1 MVSSKSQLIG
11 AEPLDTPTKIVL
23 GDGQSLEATHRGEA
37 IIPPNIRLTE
47 VLYVP
52 GLKEN
57 LFSVSIAS
65 AVNGAKIV
73 MENGFCQIIKNGK
86 IALSAKKRG
95 GVFRVMAASATEPET
110 KKNSFKDYHRRC
122 GHASPRIIR
131 LMSKTGILPPIKER
145 QGQTS
150 KVCQTC
156 LKGKMTRTAIP
167 KLSDTKTQEPGDL
180 IHIDLCGPMR
190 TRSIQG
196 NLYIVSYL
204 DDRTE
209 WIHLGFLGKKT
220 IS

>member
-11 AEPLDTPTKIVL
+11 AKPLDTPTKIVL
-23 GDGQSLEATHRGEA
+23 GDGRSLEATHRGEA

-47 VLYVP
+47 VLNVP

-57 LFSVSIAS
+57 LFSISTAS
-65 AVNGAKIV
+65 AINGAKIV

-95 GVFRVMAASATEPET
+95 GVFRVMAASAIESKT
-110 KKNSFKDYHRRC
+110 KKKSFKDYHRRC
-122 GHASPRIIR
+122 GHANPRIIR
-131 LMSKTGILPPIKER
+131 VMSKIAILPPIEER

-167 KLSDTKTQEPGDL
+167 KPSNTKTRESGNL
-180 IHIDLCGPMR
+180 IHSDLCGPMR

-196 NLYIVSYL
+196 NLYIISYL
-204 DDRTE
+204 DNRTG
-209 WIHLGFLGKKT
+209 WIHFGILGEK
-220 IS
+220 SH